1 MFAIRPNTSGSGTIP
16 AHRTRRALIGIGLT
30 FCLLLCAMPAASA
43 KAAAASPTT
52 AAPPARIDAV
62 AAAPV
67 WRALLHQSRRAID
80 GPTREAL
87 DQADFFFAGGGATDP
102 RAELVATLAAFSQE
116 DPAASLRARCRFPAR
131 FAWLADQGLVNTPRG
146 NCPELETWLER
157 IGTVRPTLIFPE
169 AFLGNPA
176 SMFGHTLL
184 RFDPVDQARE
194 DDGPLLGWTLD
205 YTANAEDD
213 VSLIYLFR
221 GLTGAYRGQFS
232 IAPYFEKAKLY
243 GDWQDRDIWEY
254 PLEMRPDR
262 VERVLLHIWELSD
275 VRLPYFFFTQNC
287 SEKLLEVLEVAWPG
301 LTRGGGFPP
310 ANTPVDTV
318 RAIEA
323 RVPGALGEP
332 VLRPSPAT
340 RLQAAL
346 SALPPAAASL
356 VEALAAGTLAPGD
369 PAIVELASPR
379 KADVLTLAYDLLRHR
394 FLAGRI
400 SDEDSRG
407 RSFALLRARS
417 LIQIENP
424 PSQPDLPF
432 DRVPP
437 NKGHRTAQATLAA
450 GVQDRDPF
458 VEIRLLP
465 AFHTNLDA
473 PHGFAEGGSIRVL
486 EGALR
491 YYPELDRVRLHDFTL
506 LGVTTASPWRRP
518 FRPIGWHASLGAT
531 TRMLDRER
539 GKGLEARSV
548 FQFQGGPAIAAAPLR
563 RLHVYATAE
572 VLVEA
577 GPALEGNARFGTYL
591 RSGFSWSTANGRWTL
606 RGEGLAGGLLGRSSD
621 EWLRAELEQRVSVT
635 NDWSVTLGAHF
646 ERAYQASHF
655 EARAGLTRYF

>member
-1 MFAIRPNTSGSGTIP
+1 VFAIRPNIPGSATIP
-16 AHRTRRALIGIGLT
+16 ARRLHRASALFWLALG
-30 FCLLLCAMPAASA
+30 LLLSA
-43 KAAAASPTT
+43 TPVAAAPPLVST
-52 AAPPARIDAV
+52 PARIDAV

-87 DQADFFFAGGGATDP
+87 NEARFFFAGDGADNP
-102 RAELVATLAAFSQE
+102 RAELVATLAAFLND
-116 DPAASLRARCRFPAR
+116 DPAIAQRARCRFPAR
-131 FAWLADQGLVNTPRG
+131 LAWLAEQGLVDAPRG
-146 NCPELETWLER
+146 RCPELKTWLDQ

-194 DDGPLLGWTLD
+194 GGGPLLGWTLD

-221 GLTGAYRGQFS
+221 GLSGAYRGQFS

-254 PLEMRPDR
+254 PLEMEPER

-323 RVPGALGEP
+323 RVPGALGDP
-332 VLRPSPAT
+332 ILRPSPAT

-346 SALPPAAASL
+346 AALPPAAADL
-356 VEALAAGTLAPGD
+356 VEALAEGAVAPDAASIAELPETL
-369 PAIVELASPR
+369 E
-379 KADVLTLAYDLLRHR
+379 ADVLTLAYDLLRHR
-394 FLAGRI
+394 FLAGRV
-400 SDEDSRG
+400 SDEESRG

-417 LIQIENP
+417 QIRIETP
-424 PSQPDLPF
+424 TPKTPLPF

-450 GVQDRDPF
+450 GIQDRDPF
-458 VEIRLLP
+458 VEMRILP

-473 PHGFAEGGSIRVL
+473 PHGFAEGGSIRAL

-506 LGVTTASPWRRP
+506 LGVMTASPWRRP

-531 TRMLDRER
+531 TRMLDRDR

-548 FQFQGGPAIAAAPLR
+548 FQFQGGPAIAIAPLR
-563 RLHVYATAE
+563 RLHVFATAE
-572 VLVEA
+572 ILVEA

-606 RGEGLAGGLLGRSSD
+606 RGDGLAGGLLGRSSD
-621 EWLRAELEQRVSVT
+621 EWLRAELEQRLSLT
-635 NDWSVTLGAHF
+635 DDWSITLGGHF

-655 EARAGLTRYF
+655 EGRAGLTRYF